1 MFPCGEAAW
10 LLGALCLCQHARPDA
25 SRENPVASVDFTD
38 FHMSFRLRIMSMVAG
53 ALLLALIGLGY
64 AALALQA
71 SQHSASRFFD
81 HDLKTLHAIDEMY
94 AQGLQTGQ
102 ALRNVIL
109 DHSNP
114 QGHQNLASALKAFD
128 IALASAREASPERAE
143 LWQQID
149 QLQQQRRR
157 ALEHTLQLAADQHA
171 EAVATLNAS
180 ETPAWRALRKVLL
193 DARQS
198 QRQTAEQIKADTVA
212 DSRQAMHTVLVLGAV
227 SLLVAAVLIQR
238 VLASLKRELGGEPR
252 AARQMMRRVAD
263 GDLTVHI
270 DAPAGSLLAT
280 LDDMVT
286 ALRTLLEAID
296 KQAVE
301 LALDGD
307 ETSRASA
314 SMADTAQ
321 QEALAAG
328 ALTDSVNAFLDS
340 AARIAE
346 SAQSTRHD
354 ADAALTLSRE
364 GAQLAQSAATRMDS
378 LSRTVSQAADTIQV
392 LDQRADKIAS
402 MTSVIKDIA
411 DQTNLLAL
419 NAAIEAARA
428 GEQGRGFAVVAD
440 EVRKLAERTAQTT
453 LEIDSLVNA
462 IQHDTDA
469 AVHAMHA
476 ALPEVDDGQKLA
488 SQAAGALDAIRDGAQ
503 RTVARVED
511 IAQASQGQTQA
522 SHAIAGQVQRVAAM
536 VAETSDTIR
545 QSAINAAHLNGIV
558 VALKTQ
564 VERFRM

>member
-1 MFPCGEAAW
+1 
-10 LLGALCLCQHARPDA
+10 
-25 SRENPVASVDFTD
+25 
-38 FHMSFRLRIMSMVAG
+38 MSFRLRIMSMVAG

-71 SQHSASRFFD
+71 AQHSASRFFD

-109 DHSNP
+109 DHANP
-114 QGHQNLASALKAFD
+114 QGHQNLDAALRAFD
-128 IALASAREASPERAE
+128 AALASAREADPTRAE
-143 LWQQID
+143 LWRAIE
-149 QLQQQRRR
+149 QLQQRRR
-157 ALEHTLQLAADQHA
+157 AALDSARALAASQHA
-171 EAVATLNAS
+171 DAVAALNSA

-193 DARQS
+193 DARKE
-198 QRQTAEQIKADTVA
+198 QREIAERIKTDTVA
-212 DSRQAMHTVLVLGAV
+212 DSERAMHTVLALGV
-227 SLLVAAVLIQR
+227 ISLLVAAVLIQR

-280 LDDMVT
+280 LNDMVK

-314 SMADTAQ
+314 SIADTAQ

-328 ALTDSVNAFLDS
+328 ALTNSVNAFLAS
-340 AARIAE
+340 AARIAD

-354 ADAALTLSRE
+354 ADQALNLSRE
-364 GAQLAQSAATRMDS
+364 GAQLAQTAAARMDS
-378 LSRTVSQAADTIQV
+378 LSRTVSDAASKIQV

-440 EVRKLAERTAQTT
+440 EVRKLAERTTQTT
-453 LEIDSLVNA
+453 QEIDSLVST

-488 SQAAGALDAIRDGAQ
+488 SQAASALDAIRDGAA
-503 RTVARVED
+503 RTVARVEN
-511 IAQASQGQTQA
+511 IAQASEAQTQA
-522 SHAIAGQVQRVAAM
+522 SHAIADQVQRVAAM
-536 VAETSDTIR
+536 VEETSDTIR
-545 QSAINAAHLNGIV
+545 QSAVNAAHLNGIA
-558 VALKTQ
+558 VALKNQ
-564 VERFRM
+564 VERFKM

>member
-511 IAQASQGQTQA
+511 IAQASQAQTQA

-545 QSAINAAHLNGIV
+545 QSAINTAHLNGIA

>member
-1 MFPCGEAAW
+1 
-10 LLGALCLCQHARPDA
+10 
-25 SRENPVASVDFTD
+25 
-38 FHMSFRLRIMSMVAG
+38 MSFRLRIMSMVAG

-71 SQHSASRFFD
+71 AQHSASRFFD

-109 DHSNP
+109 DHANP
-114 QGHQNLASALKAFD
+114 QGHQNLDAALRAFD
-128 IALASAREASPERAE
+128 AALASAREADPTRAE
-143 LWQQID
+143 LWRAIE
-149 QLQQQRRR
+149 QLQQRRR
-157 ALEHTLQLAADQHA
+157 AALDSARALAASQHA
-171 EAVATLNAS
+171 DAVAALNSA

-193 DARQS
+193 DARKE
-198 QRQTAEQIKADTVA
+198 QREIAERIKTDTVA
-212 DSRQAMHTVLVLGAV
+212 DSERAMHTVLALGV
-227 SLLVAAVLIQR
+227 ISLLVAAVLIQR

-280 LDDMVT
+280 LNDMVK

-314 SMADTAQ
+314 SIADTAQ

-328 ALTDSVNAFLDS
+328 ALTDSVNAFLAS
-340 AARIAE
+340 AARIAD

-354 ADAALTLSRE
+354 ADQALNLSRE
-364 GAQLAQSAATRMDS
+364 GAQLAQTAAARMDS
-378 LSRTVSQAADTIQV
+378 LSRTVSDAASKIQV

-440 EVRKLAERTAQTT
+440 EIRKLSEHTT
-453 LEIDSLVNA
+453 RSTQEIGVTVNA
-462 IQHDTDA
+462 IQQQTRASA
-469 AVHAMHA
+469 ANLLQGEDLVAFGVQLIGELLQPFAELREGA
-476 ALPEVDDGQKLA
+476 ALAHRELNGLINALGEQSLA
-488 SQAAGALDAIRDGAQ
+488 TRHIGERTEHVAQSAQ
-503 RTVARVED
+503 RFSVDAH
-511 IAQASQGQTQA
+511 QAMGLAESLR
-522 SHAIAGQVQRVAAM
+522 SIVQQLDQEV
-536 VAETSDTIR
+536 
-545 QSAINAAHLNGIV
+545 G
-558 VALKTQ
+558 
-564 VERFRM
+564 RFRLAA